1 MSTFSDKVETLIQM
15 GLCDHCLGRQVGM
28 LTSGTS
34 NDERGRALRLF
45 LAMEEQFDA
54 TEKSSTDAVP
64 GMKDDSVG
72 DGSIENVMP
81 ERGEENEEKADVDDG
96 VEGGEDNNEEDGH
109 ERPPGGEGPGDPDP
123 SMENDRCPLCKG
135 LFTEIDTFT
144 ELIVN
149 AFSDYEFDTYL
160 IGSVIDEEI
169 IQAENDIQTELGIEN
184 CGEGLKSEMNRVIGL
199 KVYDRIGKE
208 VSFERPDIVGVID
221 TRFDSVSLQLSPV
234 FLYGRYQKFDRTIPQ
249 TIWNCK
255 RCRGRGCEYCN
266 GTGKIYQTSVQEII
280 GDPILEKMG
289 GTRHLFHGMGRE
301 DIDARMLGN
310 GRPFILEISNPRK
323 RNLDPD
329 ELMDMVNRAAP
340 DRVMISGLSNTIRDN
355 VSRIKN
361 IKSDKS
367 YLAEVEFD
375 EPVTED
381 QLKEVEK
388 ALTGTV
394 ISQRTPTRVAHRRS
408 DLVRER
414 KVININCRL
423 LDDRHSTFT
432 VRGESGLYIK
442 ELIHGNEGRTEPSV
456 SGFLGIGCRVVS
468 LDVLSVHYDE
478 DLEQG

>member
-1 MSTFSDKVETLIQM
+1 MSTFSDIVETLIQM
-15 GLCDHCLGRQVGM
+15 GLCDHCLGRQLGM

-34 NDERGRALRLF
+34 NDERARSLRLF
-45 LAMEEQFDA
+45 HAMEDQFGILEYASLD
-54 TEKSSTDAVP
+54 
-64 GMKDDSVG
+64 KDQDREDENGG
-72 DGSIENVMP
+72 DGPIKEMGP
-81 ERGEENEEKADVDDG
+81 ERDENTDG
-96 VEGGEDNNEEDGH
+96 DGIDLSQEGKGPKNLVTSVEDET
-109 ERPPGGEGPGDPDP
+109 
-123 SMENDRCPLCKG
+123 CPLCKG
-135 LFTEIDTFT
+135 LFTELDTFT
-144 ELIVN
+144 ELIVE
-149 AFSDYEFDTYL
+149 AFSGYDFDTYL

-169 IQAENDIQTELGIEN
+169 IQAENDIQTELGIADY
-184 CGEGLKSEMNRVIGL
+184 GEGIKSEMNRVIGL
-199 KVYDRIGKE
+199 KVYDRIGKA
-208 VSFERPDIVGVID
+208 VSFEKPDIVGVID

-255 RCRGRGCEYCN
+255 RCRGRGCEYCD
-266 GTGKIYQTSVQEII
+266 GTGKIYPTSVQEII
-280 GDPILEKMG
+280 GDPILQEMG

-310 GRPFILEISNPRK
+310 GRPFILEITNPRK
-323 RNLDPD
+323 RNLDPGKLM
-329 ELMDMVNRAAP
+329 ELANKAAP
-340 DRVMISGLSNTIRDN
+340 DRVMISGLTNTVRDN
-355 VSRIKN
+355 VSMIKN
-361 IKSDKS
+361 MKSDKS

-381 QLKEVEK
+381 QLKEVERT
-388 ALTGTV
+388 LTGAV
-394 ISQRTPTRVAHRRS
+394 ILQRTPTRVAHRRS

-456 SGFLGIGCRVVS
+456 SGLIGIGCRVIS

-478 DLEQG
+478 NLEQG